1 MIQEVPNTVIQDEYY
16 AAVDLGSNSFHMV
29 IVRVLSGSVQIIS
42 KNRRKVRLAAGL
54 NDDFN
59 LSEESIQRGLECL
72 KIFREQLDDIPR
84 ANIKVVA
91 TATLRIAT
99 NAADF
104 VARGERILGQKINV
118 ISGIEEARQIYLGVA
133 YTSANQGNTL
143 VVDIGGA
150 STEIIIGR
158 DMQPL
163 HLVSLDMGCV
173 TFMERFFPGGL
184 LNEKNFANALAAA
197 EELLIPHAPT
207 FKCFDWQKCLGASG
221 TPQAVVSILLNQ
233 GINDAIRLEY
243 LYQLRDQAIA
253 CKHIES
259 LQIDGLEETR
269 RLIFP
274 SGLAILIALFKQLN
288 LNNMQI
294 SGGALREGIIY
305 GMLDNYQRSDRRTQG
320 INQLVSRFHVDT
332 AQSERVRKVAMS
344 LSRQMCEQS
353 NFCDFD
359 TEALITSAAAL
370 HELGLHIGYKKFH
383 EHGAYILTH
392 VDLTGFTTL
401 QRMFIR
407 DLVGMHRQEI
417 DLTVFDSYQ
426 DSFKEMLINALRIV
440 RISVILCTRRRDDT
454 VPRPRLTVSGNDWEM
469 NFGEGVLISHP
480 LVHAELINE
489 TWLQHKAG
497 WKLVCE

>member
-1 MIQEVPNTVIQDEYY
+1 LIQEVPNTVIQDEYY

-29 IVRVLSGSVQIIS
+29 IVRVLSGSVQIVS
-42 KNRRKVRLAAGL
+42 KNKRKVRLAAGL
-54 NDDFN
+54 DDNYN
-59 LSEESIQRGLECL
+59 LSEESIQRGLDCL
-72 KIFREQLDDIPR
+72 KTFREQLDDIPR

-99 NAADF
+99 NAVDF
-104 VARGERILGQKINV
+104 VTRGERILNQKINV
-118 ISGIEEARQIYLGVA
+118 ISGEEEARQIYLGVA

-150 STEIIIGR
+150 STEVIIGR

-163 HLVSLDMGCV
+163 HLNSVDMGCV
-173 TFMERFFPGGL
+173 TFMERYFQNGII
-184 LNEKNFANALAAA
+184 NEANFDNALSAA
-197 EELLIPHAPT
+197 EQMLAPYAAT
-207 FKCFDWQKCLGASG
+207 FKCFDWQQCLGASG
-221 TPQAVVSILLNQ
+221 TPQAVVSILVKQ
-233 GINDAIRLEY
+233 GINDAIRLDY
-243 LYQLRDQAIA
+243 LYELRDQAIA
-253 CKHIES
+253 CRHVDS
-259 LQIDGLEETR
+259 LYIDGLADSR

-305 GMLDNYQRSDRRTQG
+305 GMLDNYQRADRRTQG
-320 INQLVSRFHVDT
+320 INQLVSRFHIDT
-332 AQSERVRKVAMS
+332 AQSTRVRKVAMA
-344 LSRQMCEQS
+344 LSRQMCAQS

-359 TEALITSAAAL
+359 TEALISSAAAL

-392 VDLTGFTTL
+392 VELTGFTTL

-417 DLTVFDSYQ
+417 DLAIFNNYQ
-426 DSFKEMLINALRIV
+426 QDFKEMLVNALRIV

-454 VPRPRLTVSGNDWEM
+454 VPAPALTVNNHVWHLQ
-469 NFGEGVLISHP
+469 FGDGILLSQP
-480 LVHAELINE
+480 LVHAELIHE
-489 TWLQHKAG
+489 SWLQHKAG
-497 WKLVCE
+497 WKLICE

>member
-29 IVRVLSGSVQIIS
+29 IVRVLSGSVQIVS
-42 KNRRKVRLAAGL
+42 KNKRKVRLAAGL
-54 NDDFN
+54 DDN
-59 LSEESIQRGLECL
+59 LKLSEESIQRGLDCL
-72 KIFREQLDDIPR
+72 KTFREKLDDIPR
-84 ANIKVVA
+84 SNIKVVA
-91 TATLRIAT
+91 TATLRIAS
-99 NAADF
+99 NASDF
-104 VARGERILGQKINV
+104 VTRAEQLLNQKINV
-118 ISGIEEARQIYLGVA
+118 ITGEEEARQIYLGVA

-150 STEIIIGR
+150 STEIIVGR

-163 HLVSLDMGCV
+163 HLKSIDMGCV
-173 TFMERFFPGGL
+173 TFMERYFLEGVI
-184 LNEKNFANALAAA
+184 NQQNFDNALKAA
-197 EELLIPHAPT
+197 EDMLAPYAAT
-207 FKCFDWQKCLGASG
+207 FKCFDWQQCLGASG
-221 TPQAVVSILLNQ
+221 TPQAVVSILVKK
-233 GINDAIRLEY
+233 GINDAIRLDY

-253 CKHIES
+253 CEHIDS
-259 LQIDGLEETR
+259 LQIEGLAESR

-305 GMLDNYQRSDRRTQG
+305 GMLDNYQRADRRTQG
-320 INQLVSRFHVDT
+320 INQLVSRFHIDT
-332 AQSERVRKVAMS
+332 AHSERVRKVAIA

-359 TEALITSAAAL
+359 TEALISSAAAL

-392 VDLTGFTTL
+392 VELTGFTTL

-417 DLTVFDSYQ
+417 DLSVFDNYQ
-426 DSFKEMLINALRIV
+426 ADFKEMLINALRIV
-440 RISVILCTRRRDDT
+440 RISVILCTRRRDDKI
-454 VPRPRLTVSGNDWEM
+454 PRPTLTVSGDEWTLH
-469 NFGEGVLISHP
+469 FGEGVLSSYP
-480 LVHAELINE
+480 LVHAELVHE
-489 TWLQHKAG
+489 TWLQHKSG

>member
-29 IVRVLSGSVQIIS
+29 IVRVLSGSVQIVS
-42 KNRRKVRLAAGL
+42 KNKRKVRLAAGL
-54 NDDFN
+54 DDNNN
-59 LSEESIQRGLECL
+59 LSEESIQRGLDCL
-72 KIFREQLDDIPR
+72 KTFREQLDDIPR

-99 NAADF
+99 NAVDF
-104 VARGERILGQKINV
+104 VTRGERILDQKINV
-118 ISGIEEARQIYLGVA
+118 ISGEEEARQIYLGVA

-150 STEIIIGR
+150 STEVIIGR

-163 HLVSLDMGCV
+163 HLNSVDMGCV
-173 TFMERFFPGGL
+173 TFMERYFQNGII
-184 LNEKNFANALAAA
+184 NEANFQNALSAA
-197 EELLIPHAPT
+197 EEMLAPYSAT
-207 FKCFDWQKCLGASG
+207 FKCFDWQQCLGASG
-221 TPQAVVSILLNQ
+221 TPQAVVSILVKQ
-233 GINDAIRLEY
+233 GINDAIRLDY

-253 CKHIES
+253 CRHVDS
-259 LQIDGLEETR
+259 LHIDGLADSR

-305 GMLDNYQRSDRRTQG
+305 GMLDNYQRADRRTQG
-320 INQLVSRFHVDT
+320 INQLVSRFHIDT
-332 AQSERVRKVAMS
+332 AQSDRVRKVAMA
-344 LSRQMCEQS
+344 LSRQMCAQS

-359 TEALITSAAAL
+359 TEALISSAAAL

-392 VDLTGFTTL
+392 VELTGFTTL

-417 DLTVFDSYQ
+417 DLVIFNNYQ
-426 DSFKEMLINALRIV
+426 QDFKEMLVNALRIV

-454 VPRPRLTVSGNDWEM
+454 VPAPALTVKNHVWHLQ
-469 NFGEGVLISHP
+469 FGDGVLLSQP
-480 LVHAELINE
+480 LVHAELIHE
-489 TWLQHKAG
+489 SWLQHKAG
-497 WKLVCE
+497 WKLICE

>member
-29 IVRVLSGSVQIIS
+29 IVRVLSGSVQIVS
-42 KNRRKVRLAAGL
+42 KNKRKVRLAAGL
-54 NDDFN
+54 DENFN
-59 LSEESIQRGLECL
+59 LSQESIQRGLDCL
-72 KIFREQLDDIPR
+72 KTFREQLDDIPR

-91 TATLRIAT
+91 TATLRIAA
-99 NAADF
+99 NASDF
-104 VARGERILGQKINV
+104 LTRGEHILNQKINV
-118 ISGIEEARQIYLGVA
+118 ISGQEEARQIYLGVA

-150 STEIIIGR
+150 STEVIVGR

-163 HLVSLDMGCV
+163 HLNSVDMGCV
-173 TFMERFFPGGL
+173 TFMERYFEGGVI
-184 LNEKNFANALAAA
+184 NADNFDKAKAAA
-197 EELLIPHAPT
+197 KALLAPHAST
-207 FKCFDWQKCLGASG
+207 FKCFDWQQCLGASG
-221 TPQAVVSILLNQ
+221 TPQAVVSILVKQ
-233 GINDAIRLEY
+233 GINDAIRLDY
-243 LYQLRDQAIA
+243 LYQLREQAIQ
-253 CKHIES
+253 CKHIDG
-259 LQIDGLEETR
+259 LQIDGLADSR

-274 SGLAILIALFKQLN
+274 SGLAILIALFEELN

-305 GMLDNYQRSDRRTQG
+305 GMLDNYQRADRRSQG
-320 INQLVSRFHVDT
+320 INQLVSRFHIDT
-332 AQSERVRKVAMS
+332 GQSERVRKVAIA

-359 TEALITSAAAL
+359 TEALISSAAAL

-392 VDLTGFTTL
+392 VELTGFTTL

-417 DLTVFDSYQ
+417 DLAIFDNYQ
-426 DSFKEMLINALRIV
+426 EDFKEMLINALRIV

-454 VPRPRLTVSGNDWEM
+454 IPTPTLTVDGHNWLLGFDD
-469 NFGEGVLISHP
+469 GVLLAHP
-480 LVHAELINE
+480 LVHAELIHE
-489 TWLQHKAG
+489 TWLQHKSG
-497 WKLVCE
+497 WKLSCE

>member
-29 IVRVLSGSVQIIS
+29 IVRVLSGSVQIVS
-42 KNRRKVRLAAGL
+42 KNKRKVRLAAGL
-54 NDDFN
+54 DDNFN
-59 LSEESIQRGLECL
+59 LSEESIQRGLDCL
-72 KIFREQLDDIPR
+72 KTFREQLDDIPR

-99 NAADF
+99 NAVDF
-104 VARGERILGQKINV
+104 VTRGERILNQKINV
-118 ISGIEEARQIYLGVA
+118 ISGEEEARQIYLGVA

-150 STEIIIGR
+150 STEVIIGR

-163 HLVSLDMGCV
+163 HLNSVDMGCV
-173 TFMERFFPGGL
+173 TFMERYFQNGII
-184 LNEKNFANALAAA
+184 NEANFDNALSAA
-197 EELLIPHAPT
+197 EEMLAPYAAT
-207 FKCFDWQKCLGASG
+207 FKCFDWQQCLGASG
-221 TPQAVVSILLNQ
+221 TPQAVVSILVKQ
-233 GINDAIRLEY
+233 GINDAIRLDY
-243 LYQLRDQAIA
+243 LYELRDQAVA
-253 CKHIES
+253 CRHVDS
-259 LQIDGLEETR
+259 LQIDGLADSR

-305 GMLDNYQRSDRRTQG
+305 GMLDNYQRADRRTQG
-320 INQLVSRFHVDT
+320 INQLVSRFHIDT
-332 AQSERVRKVAMS
+332 AQSDRVRKVAMA
-344 LSRQMCEQS
+344 LSRQMCAQS

-359 TEALITSAAAL
+359 TEALISSAAAL

-392 VDLTGFTTL
+392 VELTGFTTL

-417 DLTVFDSYQ
+417 DLAIFNNYQ
-426 DSFKEMLINALRIV
+426 QDFKEMLVNALRIV

-454 VPRPRLTVSGNDWEM
+454 IPAPALTVNNHVWHLQ
-469 NFGEGVLISHP
+469 FGDGILLSQP
-480 LVHAELINE
+480 LVHAELIHE
-489 TWLQHKAG
+489 SWLQHKAG
-497 WKLVCE
+497 WKLICE

>member
-29 IVRVLSGSVQIIS
+29 IVRVLSGSVQIVS
-42 KNRRKVRLAAGL
+42 KNKRKVRLAAGL
-54 NDDFN
+54 DGDLS
-59 LSEESIQRGLECL
+59 LSEESIQRGLDCL
-72 KIFREQLDDIPR
+72 KTFREQLDDIPK

-91 TATLRIAT
+91 TATLRIAN

-104 VARGERILGQKINV
+104 VSRGERILNQKINV
-118 ISGIEEARQIYLGVA
+118 ISGEEEARQIYLGVA

-150 STEIIIGR
+150 STEVIVGR

-163 HLVSLDMGCV
+163 HLNSVDMGCV
-173 TFMERFFPGGL
+173 TFMERYFEGGTI
-184 LNEKNFANALAAA
+184 NVENFDNALAAA
-197 EELLIPHAPT
+197 EVMLAPYAAT
-207 FKCFDWQKCLGASG
+207 FKCFDWQQCLGASG
-221 TPQAVVSILLNQ
+221 TPQAVVSILVKQ
-233 GINDAIRLEY
+233 GINDAIRLDY
-243 LYQLRDQAIA
+243 LYQLRDQAVA
-253 CKHIES
+253 CKHIDN
-259 LQIDGLEETR
+259 LKIDGLADSR

-305 GMLDNYQRSDRRTQG
+305 GMLDNYQRADRRTQG
-320 INQLVSRFHVDT
+320 INQLVSRFHIDT
-332 AQSERVRKVAMS
+332 AQSGRVRKVAMA

-353 NFCDFD
+353 KFCDFD
-359 TEALITSAAAL
+359 TEALISSAAAL

-392 VDLTGFTTL
+392 VELTGFTSL

-417 DLTVFDSYQ
+417 DLVIFNNYQ
-426 DSFKEMLINALRIV
+426 ADFKEMLVNALRIV

-454 VPRPRLTVSGNDWEM
+454 VPSPNLTVSGDEWHLH
-469 NFGEGVLISHP
+469 FGDGVLSSYP
-480 LVHAELINE
+480 LVHAELIHE
-489 TWLQHKAG
+489 TWLQHRAG
-497 WKLVCE
+497 WKLICE

>member
-29 IVRVLSGSVQIIS
+29 IVRVLSGSVQIVS
-42 KNRRKVRLAAGL
+42 KNKRKVRLAAGL
-54 NDDFN
+54 DDKN
-59 LSEESIQRGLECL
+59 SLSEESIERGLDCL
-72 KIFREQLDDIPR
+72 KTFREQLDDIPR

-99 NAADF
+99 NALEF
-104 VARGERILGQKINV
+104 VTRGERILNQKINV
-118 ISGIEEARQIYLGVA
+118 ISGEEEARQIYLGVA

-150 STEIIIGR
+150 STEVIIGR

-163 HLVSLDMGCV
+163 HLNSVDMGCV
-173 TFMERFFPGGL
+173 TFMERYFQDGIIS
-184 LNEKNFANALAAA
+184 EANFDNALAAA
-197 EELLIPHAPT
+197 EEMLAPYTPT
-207 FKCFDWQKCLGASG
+207 FKCFDWQQCLGASG
-221 TPQAVVSILLNQ
+221 TPQAVVSILVKQ
-233 GINDAIRLEY
+233 GTNDAIRLKY

-253 CKHIES
+253 CQHVDN
-259 LQIDGLEETR
+259 LNIDGLADSR
-269 RLIFP
+269 KLIFP

-288 LNNMQI
+288 VNNMQI

-305 GMLDNYQRSDRRTQG
+305 GMLDNYQRADRRMQG
-320 INQLVSRFHVDT
+320 INQLVSRFHIDT
-332 AQSERVRKVAMS
+332 AQSDRVRKVAMA
-344 LSRQMCEQS
+344 LSRQMCAQS

-359 TEALITSAAAL
+359 TEALISSAAAL

-392 VDLTGFTTL
+392 VELTGFTTL

-417 DLTVFDSYQ
+417 DLAVFNNYQ
-426 DSFKEMLINALRIV
+426 QDFREMLVNALRIV

-454 VPRPRLTVSGNDWEM
+454 IPAPALAVNNHIWHLQ
-469 NFGEGVLISHP
+469 FGEGTLLSQP
-480 LVHAELINE
+480 LVHAELIHE
-489 TWLQHKAG
+489 SWLQHKAG
-497 WKLVCE
+497 WKLICE

>member
-29 IVRVLSGSVQIIS
+29 IVRVLSGSVQIVS
-42 KNRRKVRLAAGL
+42 KNKRKVRLAAGL
-54 NDDFN
+54 DDNYN
-59 LSEESIQRGLECL
+59 LSEESIQRGLDCL
-72 KIFREQLDDIPR
+72 KTFREQLDDIPR

-99 NAADF
+99 NAVDF
-104 VARGERILGQKINV
+104 VTRGERILNQKINV
-118 ISGIEEARQIYLGVA
+118 ISGEEEARQIYLGVA

-150 STEIIIGR
+150 STEVIIGR

-163 HLVSLDMGCV
+163 HLNSVDMGCV
-173 TFMERFFPGGL
+173 TFMERYFQNGII
-184 LNEKNFANALAAA
+184 NEANFDNALSAA
-197 EELLIPHAPT
+197 EQMLAPYAAT
-207 FKCFDWQKCLGASG
+207 FKCFDWQQCLGASG
-221 TPQAVVSILLNQ
+221 TPQAVVSILVKQ
-233 GINDAIRLEY
+233 GINDAIRLDY
-243 LYQLRDQAIA
+243 LYELRDQAIA
-253 CKHIES
+253 CRHVDS
-259 LQIDGLEETR
+259 LYIDGLADSR

-305 GMLDNYQRSDRRTQG
+305 GMLDNYQRADRRTQG
-320 INQLVSRFHVDT
+320 INQLVSRFHIDT
-332 AQSERVRKVAMS
+332 AQSTRVRKVAMA
-344 LSRQMCEQS
+344 LSRQMCAQS

-359 TEALITSAAAL
+359 TEALISSAAAL

-392 VDLTGFTTL
+392 VELTGFTTL

-417 DLTVFDSYQ
+417 DLAIFNNYQ
-426 DSFKEMLINALRIV
+426 QDFKEMLVNALRIV

-454 VPRPRLTVSGNDWEM
+454 VPAPALTVNNHVWHLQ
-469 NFGEGVLISHP
+469 FGDGILLSQP
-480 LVHAELINE
+480 LVHAELIHE
-489 TWLQHKAG
+489 SWLQHKAG
-497 WKLVCE
+497 WKLICE